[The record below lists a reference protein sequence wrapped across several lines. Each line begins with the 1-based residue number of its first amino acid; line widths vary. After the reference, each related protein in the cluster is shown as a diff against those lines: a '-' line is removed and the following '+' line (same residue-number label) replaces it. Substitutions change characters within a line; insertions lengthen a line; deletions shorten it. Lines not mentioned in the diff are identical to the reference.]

1 MAFDRNEKLLVY
13 RASGL
18 GLIYSLT
25 LALRE
30 KCPNME
36 LFLVQIQENTDQK

>member
-1 MAFDRNEKLLVY
+1 MNQKTLNNHTSIKALE
-13 RASGL
+13 
-18 GLIYSLT
+18 

-36 LFLVQIQENTDQK
+36 LFLVNIFLYSYWIQENTDQK